1 MSWKQ
6 ANQEKPREGQI
17 VICLFSDVTKELLA
31 FIPSGWSSKPGHW
44 VDQHGDAWE
53 GEEPIFW
60 HPLPEPP
67 PIDWVPDEVFSG
79 E

>member
-6 ANQEKPREGQI
+6 VVREKPQRSHV
-17 VICLFSDVTKELLA
+17 VICLFPDATKELLA
-31 FIPSGWSSKPGHW
+31 FIPSGWSSRPGHW
-44 VDQHGDAWE
+44 VDQHGDQWD
-53 GEEPIFW
+53 GEEPVFW

-67 PIDWVPDEVFSG
+67 SLNWEPDEVFSG